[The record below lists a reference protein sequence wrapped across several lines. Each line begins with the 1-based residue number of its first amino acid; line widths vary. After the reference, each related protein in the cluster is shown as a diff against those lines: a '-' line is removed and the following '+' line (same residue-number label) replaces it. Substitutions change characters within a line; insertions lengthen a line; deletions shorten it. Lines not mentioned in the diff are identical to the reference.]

1 MSSLKQIRISVKI
14 LLIVVVAIL
23 GMAVLGFT
31 GYRSM
36 VKADADLD
44 NMYNRKLTA
53 VRLLGDEVNYMRM
66 IQVRIVKHILDPNDQ
81 KIKQSIHDA
90 MDSYE
95 KTWPEYKR
103 LGSML
108 PDVAAMMPETEQDWA
123 TYKEGILE
131 AEKMAD
137 SGQRDAAW
145 EYYKGVEAGPTQVLL
160 KQLLGLQKIANDNAA
175 ALNQDIKTQ
184 NSERMTIMMIATVIA
199 FVLLLGLSYVIIREI
214 TKSLQAMQQVCK
226 DMAEGDFRVT
236 QTQSDRGDELGEMED
251 ELFTMRSRLNQ
262 LMRKVHDSSEQLAAA
277 SEELTASSMQA
288 AQASTQ
294 VAESAG
300 AVANSAEEQQTAV
313 VSSHKSVKQVDTAV
327 VEVQEVVAQAVENST
342 VVAKQ
347 AKAGND
353 SINDSVAKIE
363 SVAQTVSDSA
373 EVVDRLGK
381 SSQEIGE
388 IVDTIASIAEQTNFL
403 ALNAS
408 IEAAR
413 AGEHGRGFTV
423 VAEEVGKL
431 ANESQH
437 SAEKI
442 ARLIKNIQTDTDQA
456 VASMQEGRTAVKEG
470 AASVE
475 HLRAMFQS
483 INEHVGSVSGQIE
496 QISTAVE
503 KVAHSAEIITHGVAN
518 IGTHSDNVSTHIQS
532 VSAATEEQSASAE
545 EIASASESLAK
556 LAQDQQ
562 QALAHFQ
569 F

>member
-1 MSSLKQIRISVKI
+1 MEPYGTRFQP
-14 LLIVVVAIL
+14 LLAGGKVE
-23 GMAVLGFT
+23 
-31 GYRSM
+31 
-36 VKADADLD
+36 
-44 NMYNRKLTA
+44 MYNRKLTA

-388 IVDTIASIAEQTNFL
+388 IVDTIAAIAEQTNLL

-423 VAEEVGKL
+423 VA
-431 ANESQH
+431 
-437 SAEKI
+437 
-442 ARLIKNIQTDTDQA
+442 
-456 VASMQEGRTAVKEG
+456 SMQEGRAAVKEG

-475 HLRAMFQS
+475 SLRTMFQS
-483 INEHVGSVSGQIE
+483 INEHVGSVSDQIE

-518 IGTHSDNVSTHIQS
+518 IGTHSDNVSSHIQS

>member
-23 GMAVLGFT
+23 GMTVLGFT

-81 KIKQSIHDA
+81 QIKQSIHDA

-236 QTQSDRGDELGEMED
+236 QTQSDRGDELGEMEN

-262 LMRKVHDSSEQLAAA
+262 LMRKVHSSSEQLAAA
-277 SEELTASSMQA
+277 SEELTASSMQV

-300 AVANSAEEQQTAV
+300 EVANSAEKQQTAV

-363 SVAQTVSDSA
+363 SVAQTVSNSA

-388 IVDTIASIAEQTNFL
+388 IVDTIASIAEQTNLL

-431 ANESQH
+431 ANES
-437 SAEKI
+437 
-442 ARLIKNIQTDTDQA
+442 
-456 VASMQEGRTAVKEG
+456 
-470 AASVE
+470 
-475 HLRAMFQS
+475 
-483 INEHVGSVSGQIE
+483 
-496 QISTAVE
+496 
-503 KVAHSAEIITHGVAN
+503 
-518 IGTHSDNVSTHIQS
+518 
-532 VSAATEEQSASAE
+532 
-545 EIASASESLAK
+545 
-556 LAQDQQ
+556 
-562 QALAHFQ
+562 
-569 F
+569 